1 MEHLCDCHTH
11 TWYSFDA
18 HCNVEELCRAA
29 FEAGLSAVAMTE
41 HYDYAQRGGTEHY
54 TARAQQRVREVAE
67 AKERWAGKLEVL
79 CGIELG
85 QPHLDPAVSR
95 QFANSGHFDVVIG
108 SLHDLRPGR
117 DLYRD
122 FAYATAEECDAVY
135 KGFFNEARELV
146 RNCDVDVFGHYDY
159 PLRLMDKAGVAP
171 NMERWKEH
179 MLPFLKDLAQSGI
192 ALELNTVGLR
202 RWMGRPAGEGWILQ
216 AFREFGGSRI
226 SIGSDA
232 HHTYHV
238 GAGVRET
245 CAILRENGFD
255 SVTIYRQR
263 KPVQRSI

>member
-18 HCNVEELCRAA
+18 HCNVSELCQAA
-29 FEAGLSAVAMTE
+29 FDKGLFAVAMTE

-54 TARAQQRVREVAE
+54 TARAQQRVAEVLR
-67 AKERWAGKLEVL
+67 AKEQWAGRLEVL

-85 QPHLDPAVSR
+85 QPHLDPEVSKR
-95 QFANSGHFDVVIG
+95 FANCGDFDLVIG
-108 SLHDLRPGR
+108 SLHDLKPGR
-117 DLYRD
+117 DIYRD
-122 FAYATAEECDAVY
+122 FAFDTVEQCDAVY
-135 KGFFNEARELV
+135 RDFFDEARELV
-146 RNCDVDVFGHYDY
+146 QRCDVDVFGHYDY

-171 NMERWKEH
+171 NMERWKDR

-202 RWMGRPAGEGWILQ
+202 RWMGRPAGESWILQ
-216 AFREFGGSRI
+216 AFREYGGKRVT
-226 SIGSDA
+226 IGSDA

-238 GAGVRET
+238 GAGVKET

-263 KPVQRSI
+263 KPIQLSI

>member
-18 HCNVEELCRAA
+18 SCNVSELCQAA
-29 FEAGLSAVAMTE
+29 YDKGLFAVAMTE

-54 TARAQQRVREVAE
+54 TARAEERVAE
-67 AKERWAGKLEVL
+67 VLRAKERWAGRLEVL

-85 QPHLDPAVSR
+85 QPHLDPVVSK
-95 QFANSGHFDVVIG
+95 QFANSGDFDLVIG

-117 DLYRD
+117 DIYRD
-122 FAYATAEECDAVY
+122 FAYVTVEECDAVY
-135 KGFFNEARELV
+135 KDYFEEARELV

-171 NMERWKEH
+171 NMERWKDR
-179 MLPFLKDLAQSGI
+179 MLPFLRDLAQSGI

-202 RWMGRPAGEGWILQ
+202 RWMNRPAGEGWILQ
-216 AFREFGGSRI
+216 AFRDFGGKRI

-232 HHTYHV
+232 HHTCHV
-238 GAGVRET
+238 GAGVKET

-255 SVTIYRQR
+255 SITIYRQR
-263 KPVQRSI
+263 KPVQLSI

>member
-1 MEHLCDCHTH
+1 
-11 TWYSFDA
+11 
-18 HCNVEELCRAA
+18 VEELCRAA

-95 QFANSGHFDVVIG
+95 QFANSGQFDVVIS
-108 SLHDLRPGR
+108 SLHDLRLGR

-135 KGFFNEARELV
+135 KAFFNEARELV

-216 AFREFGGSRI
+216 AFRAFGGSRI